1 MIHDFTSK
9 SRIGRSAFPKLKGHL
24 KIELKDS
31 KGRAVKTIEGDNMIT
46 DALKDIFASNYCGA
60 LDYRKMLPL
69 YSKMLGGILCF
80 GTNTLDVT
88 SEGAAKDY
96 FIPDNSTHPVIA
108 HAGQTESSYGQADD
122 AKRGSPLDTSMI
134 VQDGAVTLAWEWGS
148 AAGIGTIVSLGLTHS
163 DVGDAGT
170 GSNSQAFK
178 AMRPVINASA
188 GFPWTHAQAGQNN
201 MILFVGAD
209 GYGYRFSVSGT
220 TVTIYKIPFAYKET
234 GLVAGSPFV
243 DPAASLIETHTVTT
257 QTNFADNPYFCYV
270 KSTNKLWLFYSTSNS
285 TSVKVEEIDLSTWTA
300 TNRDI
305 SNLGASV
312 GPFKN
317 EGYSPLTVPYYNG
330 SVYLRKAKAY
340 DSNYASTGLLRVNLA
355 STADQS
361 EMTAKVVPYGGV
373 FIPTAS
379 GKILAGKAFVINNGV
394 LYPCSTDDGY
404 NATGYNNISTYP
416 FLDQKEGLANLGG
429 QYDYR
434 NNGQYYYVAAS
445 KFYLASKY
453 NLPTP
458 VSKQNGQS
466 MVITY
471 TLTEVS

>member
-9 SRIGRSAFPKLKGHL
+9 SRIGRSDFPKLKGHL

-108 HAGQTESSYGQADD
+108 HAGQTESSYGQTDD
-122 AKRGSPLDTSMI
+122 TKRGSPLDTSMI
-134 VQDGAVTLAWEWGS
+134 VQDGSVTLAWEWGS

-170 GSNSQAFK
+170 GSTSQAFANMK
-178 AMRPVINASA
+178 PVINASA
-188 GFPWTHAQAGQNN
+188 GFTWTHDQAQQNN

-220 TVTIYKIPFAYKET
+220 TVTIKQIPFAHKET

-243 DPAASLIETHTVTT
+243 DPAASLITTHTVTT
-257 QTNFADNPYFCYV
+257 QTNFAYNPYFCYV
-270 KSTNKLWLFYSTSNS
+270 KSTNKLWLFYSTTNS
-285 TSVKVEEIDLSTWTA
+285 DSVKVEEIDLSTWTA
-300 TNRDI
+300 TNHDL

-312 GPFKN
+312 GPFFN
-317 EGYSPLTVPYYNG
+317 DGYSPMVVPYYNG
-330 SVYLRKAKAY
+330 SVYLRKAKAS
-340 DSNYASTGLLRVNLA
+340 DSNYASTGLLRVNLS

-394 LYPCSTDDGY
+394 LYPCSNDDSY
-404 NATGYNNISTYP
+404 NATGYNNISCYP

>member
-1 MIHDFTSK
+1 MIHDYMRQ
-9 SRIGRSAFPKLKGHL
+9 SRIGRSGFSKLKGHL
-24 KIELKDS
+24 RIELKDS
-31 KGRAVKTIEGDNMIT
+31 RGRAVKTIEGDNMIT
-46 DALKDIFASNYCGA
+46 DALKDIFAANYCGA
-60 LDYRKMLPL
+60 MDYRKFLPL
-69 YSKMLGGILCF
+69 YSKMLGGVLCF
-80 GTNTLDVT
+80 GSNTLDVT

-108 HAGQTESSYGQADD
+108 HAGQTASSYGQADD
-122 AKRGSPLDTSMI
+122 TKRGIPLDTSMI

-148 AAGIGTIVSLGLTHS
+148 AVGNGTIYSLGLTHS

-170 GSNSQAFK
+170 GSTSQAFANMK
-178 AMRPVINASA
+178 PVINAREGLA
-188 GFPWTHAQAGQNN
+188 WTHVESGQNN

-209 GYGYRFSVSGT
+209 GYGYRFSASGT

-257 QTNFADNPYFCYV
+257 QTNFAHNPYFCYV

-312 GPFKN
+312 GPFVN
-317 EGYSPLTVPYYNG
+317 HTPLTVPYYNG
-330 SVYLRKAKAY
+330 SVYLRKAKAS
-340 DSNYASTGLLRVNLA
+340 DSYYASTGLLRVNLA

-394 LYPCSTDDGY
+394 LYPCSFDDTY
-404 NATGYNNISTYP
+404 NAVGYDNISNYP